1 LPEKSQQKDQSKV
14 FNILCL
20 ILPKYGCNNGV
31 SVTRLTAAFFDQDPC
46 RLAQA
51 LLGKV
56 IRHRYRHKNRAHW
69 LACRIIETEA
79 YYLAERGSHS
89 SQGYTAKRAAMFM
102 PPGTI
107 YMYYARGGDSLNISA
122 RGEGNAVLI
131 KSAVVHFDRTSPRSN
146 LAIMQRLNP
155 VKGSGKLRPEEKLCS
170 GQTLL
175 CASLGLKVDRWNQQQ
190 FDRRHFYLD
199 DVGYRPETIIQT
211 TRLGIPAG
219 RDEHLMYRYID
230 YAHAAQCTNNPLSK
244 RTWSEGRDYVLHR
257 LSAAG

>member
-1 LPEKSQQKDQSKV
+1 MA
-14 FNILCL
+14 
-20 ILPKYGCNNGV
+20 
-31 SVTRLTAAFFDQDPC
+31 RLKPAFFDQEPC
-46 RLAQA
+46 DLARA

-56 IRHRYRHKNRAHW
+56 LRHRYRDRW

-89 SQGYTAKRAAMFM
+89 SRGYTPKRAAMFM

-131 KSAVVHFDRTSPRSN
+131 KSGIAYFDRESPRDN
-146 LAIMQRLNP
+146 LVRMQKLNP
-155 VKGSGKLRPEEKLCS
+155 VKGSGKQRPVEKLCS

-175 CASLGLKVDRWNQQQ
+175 CAALGLKVGRWDQQQ
-190 FDRRHFYLD
+190 FDRQHFYID
-199 DVGYRPETIIQT
+199 DVGYQPRAIIQT

-230 YAHAAQCTNNPLSK
+230 YAHAGQCTRNPLRK
-244 RTWSEGRDYVLHR
+244 RNQQEGRDYVLHR

>member
-1 LPEKSQQKDQSKV
+1 MA
-14 FNILCL
+14 
-20 ILPKYGCNNGV
+20 
-31 SVTRLTAAFFDQDPC
+31 RLARHFFDQEPC
-46 RLAQA
+46 ELART

-56 IRHRYRHKNRAHW
+56 LRHRYHADGRDHW

-89 SQGYTAKRAAMFM
+89 SQGYTPRRAAMFM

-131 KSAVVHFDRTSPRSN
+131 KSAVAHFDRTSPRDN
-146 LAIMQRLNP
+146 LKLMQRLNP

-175 CASLGLKVDRWNQQQ
+175 CAALGLKVDRWDQQQ
-190 FDRRHFYLD
+190 FDKQHFYID
-199 DVGYRPETIIQT
+199 DVGYQPETIIQT
-211 TRLGIPAG
+211 IRLGIPEG
-219 RDEHLMYRYID
+219 RDEHLMYRFID
-230 YAHAAQCTNNPLSK
+230 AAHAGQCTSNPLTK
-244 RTWSEGRDYVLHR
+244 RNGQAGQDYVLHAV
-257 LSAAG
+257 SAAG

>member
-1 LPEKSQQKDQSKV
+1 MA
-14 FNILCL
+14 
-20 ILPKYGCNNGV
+20 
-31 SVTRLTAAFFDQDPC
+31 RLGTTFFDQEPC
-46 RLAQA
+46 PLAQA

-56 IRHRYRHKNRAHW
+56 IRHRYRYHGQDHW

-79 YYLAERGSHS
+79 YYLEERGSHS
-89 SQGYTAKRAAMFM
+89 SQGYTVKRAAMFM

-122 RGEGNAVLI
+122 KGKGNAVLI
-131 KSAVVHFDRTSPRSN
+131 KSAVVHFDRSSPRDN
-146 LAIMQRLNP
+146 LKLMQRLNP

-175 CASLGLKVDRWNQQQ
+175 CAALGLKVKHWDQQP
-190 FDRRHFYLD
+190 FDRRQFYLD
-199 DVGYRPETIIQT
+199 DIGYRPETIIQT

-230 YAHAAQCTNNPLSK
+230 SAHAGQCSSNPLRK
-244 RTWSEGRDYVLHR
+244 RNQQEGRDYVIHA
-257 LSAAG
+257 LSVTG